1 MEEKIRKD
9 ILAVLLESIKAL
21 KKKDAVLLDALSN
34 RTIHN
39 ASVYQDKDSITT
51 AIIIY
56 ALAKLLHRS
65 KHERIKNLDK
75 TLDLILNK
83 LEYAKRDLQEE
94 NIGRFRMNLKKVL
107 SLIGKIEKKLK
118 WYIEDV
124 LSKAKIVKASKLYEH
139 GLSIETTAHLLG
151 VSQWDL
157 LSYVG
162 KTKIIDKFPDAIP
175 VEERI
180 SKARKIFGLE

>member
-1 MEEKIRKD
+1 MEEKVRRD
-9 ILAVLLESIKAL
+9 ILAVLDEAVKAL
-21 KKKDAVLLDALSN
+21 KKMDAVLLDALSN
-34 RTIHN
+34 RTVHN
-39 ASVYQDKDSITT
+39 ASIYQDKDSITV
-51 AIIIY
+51 AVVMY

-65 KHERIKNLDK
+65 KHEKVKNLDR
-75 TLDLILNK
+75 TLELILSK
-83 LEYAKRDLQEE
+83 LEYARRDLKEE
-94 NIGRFRMNLKKVL
+94 NFGRFRGEMKKIL

-124 LSKAKIVKASKLYEH
+124 LNKAKVVKASKLYEH

-162 KTKIIDKFPDAIP
+162 KTKIIDKFPDAVP
-175 VEERI
+175 VEERLA
-180 SKARKIFGLE
+180 KARKIFGLR